1 MARQKSF
8 SPDTALDQAMGVFW
22 QRGFAECSI
31 DDLVAETGVS
41 RYGLYSTFGEK
52 DELFAAALDRYS
64 ERVIDP
70 LFGPL
75 EKDGAGLADIHGYFD
90 RLVAA
95 SDQPYAR
102 FGCMLCNTVAD
113 ADTVSAPVARRVAQF
128 IGRLR
133 FGFLRAL
140 ENAKRDGD
148 LGAEADPQALADYLV
163 GIVQGISAYAQAP
176 VPANAVLNFMRTAV
190 RALK

>member
-22 QRGFAECSI
+22 RRGFADCSVE
-31 DDLVAETGVS
+31 DLVAETGVS

-52 DELFAAALDRYS
+52 DELFAAALDRYA

-75 EKDGAGLADIHGYFD
+75 EKENAGLADIHGYFD

-95 SDQPYAR
+95 GAEPYAR

-113 ADTVSAPVARRVAQF
+113 ADAVSAPVARRVAQF
-128 IGRLR
+128 LSRLR
-133 FGFLRAL
+133 HGFLRAL
-140 ENAKRDGD
+140 ENAKRNGE
-148 LGAEADPQALADYLV
+148 LGAQADPPALADYLV
-163 GIVQGISAYAQAP
+163 GVVQGISAYAQAP
-176 VPANAVLNFMRTAV
+176 VPPAAVLNFMRTAV
-190 RALK
+190 QVLR

>member
-8 SPDTALDQAMGVFW
+8 SPDEALDQAMGVFW
-22 QRGFAECSI
+22 RKGFADCSV
-31 DDLVAETGVS
+31 DDLVAATGVS

-52 DELFAAALDRYS
+52 DELFAAALDCYA

-75 EKDGAGLADIHGYFD
+75 EHENAGLADIHGYFA
-90 RLVAA
+90 RLVAVGE
-95 SDQPYAR
+95 QPQAR
-102 FGCMLCNTVAD
+102 FGCMLCNSAIDAD
-113 ADTVSAPVARRVAQF
+113 AVSAPVARRVTQF
-128 IGRLR
+128 LGRLQ

-140 ENAKRDGD
+140 ENAKRTGD
-148 LGAEADPQALADYLV
+148 LSPDSDPKALADYLV

-176 VPANAVLNFMRTAV
+176 VPPAAIHNFMRMAV
-190 RALK
+190 QVLK